1 MKRALLVIL
10 LLGAVAGAHWLLTRN
25 KTGTQAVSGT
35 VETDEAHVASRYGG
49 RVVALYA
56 QEGDSLTNG
65 QPIADLDAAEL
76 SARRDQAAA
85 TLLELENGPRTNE
98 IAAARHDLES
108 VKADLA
114 LAVIESKRA
123 VELFDKNVVP
133 VEERDRAVSR
143 VQTLEAR
150 AAGAEARLE
159 LLIEGTRRE
168 TIANARARLA
178 EIDTQLREMRVVAPG
193 NCSLEVLS
201 VKVGDVL
208 PPNREVA
215 TLLLS
220 GHLWVRV
227 YVPEL
232 WLSRIRVGDKARVR
246 ADGHDREFEGVIEQI
261 NRQAEF
267 TPRNVQTAE
276 DRVRQMFGVKIRLP
290 SDTGVLKA
298 GMSVDITF
306 ANVPPPPPPK

>member
-1 MKRALLVIL
+1 MKRVLLAIL
-10 LLGAVAGAHWLLTRN
+10 LLAGVAGAYWLLSRN

-49 RVVALYA
+49 RVVALFA

-65 QPIADLDAAEL
+65 QPIVNLDAAEL
-76 SARRDQAAA
+76 QTRRAQAEA
-85 TLLELENGPRTNE
+85 TLLELVNGPRTNE
-98 IAAARHDLES
+98 IATARHELET
-108 VKADLA
+108 VKAQLDLA
-114 LAVIESKRA
+114 IIESKRA
-123 VELFDKNVVP
+123 LELFEKNVSP
-133 VEERDRAVSR
+133 VEDRDRAVSR
-143 VQTLEAR
+143 VETLQAQLR
-150 AAGAEARLE
+150 SAESRLN
-159 LLIEGTRRE
+159 LLLEGTRPE
-168 TIANARARLA
+168 TIAHARARLA
-178 EIDTQLREMRVVAPG
+178 EIDTQLREMRVVAPSD
-193 NCSLEVLS
+193 CVLEVLS

-215 TLLLS
+215 TLLLT

-232 WLSRIRVGDKARVR
+232 WLSDIKVGDKARIR
-246 ADGHDREFEGVIEQI
+246 ADGHDREFEGVVEQI

-276 DRVRQMFGVKIRLP
+276 DRIRQMFGVKLRLP
-290 SDTGVLKA
+290 HDTGVLKA
-298 GMSVDITF
+298 GMSVDATF